1 MSASFAEIRGL
12 LDAPVVRPAEG
23 WRCVEDTPVTR
34 GPNTL
39 LLWPTELTVCPE
51 LQHTEPLSLPGI
63 RLATLVLEGG
73 ERLFLPRQRGSQFRA
88 QFVTRAGWAH
98 IESEPQDGWL
108 PSNQVRWDQ
117 RWHSRLHHSPASFVV
132 VNRRPQA
139 IDLRL
144 TCNHPGVTLN
154 PNQATVHS
162 LQSLSVRV
170 ECHEAAPGAT
180 EILVEGNGLR
190 QVLPLTIQP
199 ELRPARPLLQVSPR
213 NFRLEPGQEQALTV
227 DISSQERGLLRL
239 DTHPRPRLHRFEP
252 GQVGQSIHTLT
263 LDDLPPMR
271 KGRMRISLFLDHPWL
286 NVQATHCWVDF
297 QRPVLE
303 RQFARL
309 HLSPTTPQAEVAFWR
324 SDGAPVELEA
334 STPNPELATRV
345 QGTVV
350 AIQLHGKASGQG
362 SVTVRD
368 RLSGLWAELPVLF
381 PSHCAP
387 PA

>member
-1 MSASFAEIRGL
+1 MNLSFAEIRGL
-12 LDAPVVRPAEG
+12 LDAPVVRPADG

-39 LLWPTELTVCPE
+39 LLWPPALTVCPE
-51 LQHTEPLSLPGI
+51 LQHTEPLSLPGL
-63 RLATLVLEGG
+63 RLATLVLEDG

-117 RWHSRLHHSPASFVV
+117 RWHSRLHHAPASFVV
-132 VNRRPQA
+132 VNRRPQPLE
-139 IDLRL
+139 LRL
-144 TCNHPGVTLN
+144 TCTHPGVTLT
-154 PNQATVHS
+154 PDQATVNS
-162 LQSLSVRV
+162 LQSLSVGV
-170 ECHEAAPGAT
+170 ECHEAAPGEA
-180 EILVEGNGLR
+180 EIVVEGKGLR
-190 QVLPLTIQP
+190 QVLALTIQP
-199 ELRPARPLLQVSPR
+199 ELRPDQPLLQVSPR
-213 NFRLEPGQEQALTV
+213 SFRLEPGQQQTLTV
-227 DISSQERGLLRL
+227 DIRSQERGLLRL

-286 NVQATHCWVDF
+286 NVQATHGWVDF

-303 RQFARL
+303 RQFPRL
-309 HLSPTTPQAEVAFWR
+309 HLSPTTPHAEVAFWR

-334 STPNPELATRV
+334 SSGVGVLGARV
-345 QGTVV
+345 HGTVV
-350 AIQLHGKASGQG
+350 ALHLQGEASGQG
-362 SVTVRD
+362 TVTVRD
-368 RLSGLWAELPVLF
+368 RLSGLWTELPVLF
-381 PSHCAP
+381 SAP
-387 PA
+387 IL